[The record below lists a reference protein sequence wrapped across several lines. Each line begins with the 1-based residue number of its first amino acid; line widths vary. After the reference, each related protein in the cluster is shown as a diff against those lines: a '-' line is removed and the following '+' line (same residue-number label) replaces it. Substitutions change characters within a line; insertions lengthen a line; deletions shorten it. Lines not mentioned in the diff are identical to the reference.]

1 MKTNLDKIK
10 EIAIM
15 FLYLDPTYTDIKLP
29 IFISHPFF
37 ESSILMDYETHE
49 MYNIF
54 ENKEMF
60 EKNRTMMKELI
71 KKDKSAQSIFLMI
84 RKPYQLTFFK
94 YVKEYLSE
102 KDFAKLLISSWTLTE
117 FNSNDKNVTKNEF
130 ISWFKKANKYYMMD
144 ESEIKVFND
153 LPENITIYR
162 GVGDR
167 KYKNGISWTLDKEKA
182 IWFSKRFDFHDKHV
196 YQGMVSKNDILAY
209 IDQCNEQEII
219 VDPKT
224 IKNIGEI

>member
-1 MKTNLDKIK
+1 MKTNLDKVK
-10 EIAIM
+10 EVAIM
-15 FLYLDPTYTDIKLP
+15 FLYLEPTYKEIP
-29 IFISHPFF
+29 IFVAHPFF
-37 ESSILMDYETHE
+37 DSSFFMDYETHD

-54 ENKEMF
+54 EDTYIF
-60 EKNRTMMKELI
+60 DKNRMFMEKLI
-71 KKDKSAQSIFLMI
+71 KKETSLYSIFIMI

-102 KDFAKLLISSWTLTE
+102 KDFAKLLISSWILTE

-196 YQGMVSKNDILAY
+196 YQGTVSKNDILAY

-219 VDPKT
+219 VYPKT